1 MKLAVFAAT
10 GRSGRHVV
18 DQAVTAG
25 HEVTA
30 IARHPV
36 GLPAR
41 VRTVTADFSMPD
53 PPVLES
59 ALVGTDAVLS
69 ALGPRNSA
77 EYGIVSTGTQAI
89 VDAMKASGVRR
100 LVVVSVAGISP
111 IPTPGRPNP
120 PKRDPGVGL
129 STRTVLSPIANLRLG
144 KHYTDVAL
152 MEDLLPETF
161 GHSLSIAY

>member
-10 GRSGRHVV
+10 GRTGRHVV

-41 VRTVTADFSMPD
+41 VRTVTADLSMPD

-77 EYGIVSTGTQAI
+77 EYGTTLSCRPRPPSVVEKKKTANRSSATILPTSRTRLYWTRLARQFTG
-89 VDAMKASGVRR
+89 KRRWPKGVRQ
-100 LVVVSVAGISP
+100 
-111 IPTPGRPNP
+111 RPDMTLWPLN
-120 PKRDPGVGL
+120 
-129 STRTVLSPIANLRLG
+129 RTG
-144 KHYTDVAL
+144 
-152 MEDLLPETF
+152 
-161 GHSLSIAY
+161 